1 MLVLEGAVEKED
13 KKVLTPEERQNRII
27 YLGNSGMSTKEIA
40 KTLALEWGESKK
52 ALYDEVL
59 KMIK

>member
-1 MLVLEGAVEKED
+1 
-13 KKVLTPEERQNRII
+13 
-27 YLGNSGMSTKEIA
+27 MSTKEIA